1 MLKPHKLL
9 PIILFL
15 SWACGKGPEGEQSHS
30 ERLYEPIDALEQSP
44 DSNDSLFGFSTT
56 GLKRTDSIIS
66 KNQFFADL
74 LTPFQV
80 DHSLILKL
88 ADASREV
95 FDVRKLRAG
104 NQYSVFYENAQ
115 EKMGRYFVYELS
127 AIEYVVYTLD
137 STARVY
143 RVQLPVDT
151 LEVAATGI
159 IDRTLY
165 HTIMDMNTSY
175 ELGINLSEIYA
186 WQIDFFHLDKGDE
199 IKVIYDRIELDG
211 KPIGI
216 GLIKAALF
224 IHRNDSFYAFNFN
237 QDSLHN
243 YFDEH
248 GKSLRKAFL
257 KAPLKYSRISSRYTM
272 RRFHPVQKRWKAHLG
287 TDYAAPRGTPIYS
300 VGDGIVVAAGFT
312 RGNGNYVKVKHNATY
327 TTQYLHMSR
336 IHPSAKNGRR
346 VHQGQVI
353 GYVGSTGLAT
363 GPHLCF
369 RFWQNGQQ
377 VDPFRIKIP
386 PSDPV
391 KESKREEFEKI
402 RNQRIKE
409 LSELKAPNSSV
420 ETDQ

>member
-1 MLKPHKLL
+1 MIKSYQFLS
-9 PIILFL
+9 IILFL
-15 SWACGKGPEGEQSHS
+15 SWACGKGPDGKQILSEQDNV
-30 ERLYEPIDALEQSP
+30 PIDSLQEVKEST
-44 DSNDSLFGFSTT
+44 DTLFGFSTK
-56 GLKRTDSIIS
+56 GLRRMDSVIL

-74 LTPFQV
+74 LTPFQIE
-80 DHSLILKL
+80 HSLILKL
-88 ADASREV
+88 ADSSRAI

-104 NQYSVFYENAQ
+104 NRYSVFYEGEEEAIG
-115 EKMGRYFVYELS
+115 KYFVYELS
-127 AIEYVVYTLD
+127 AVEYVVFTLD
-137 STARVY
+137 SSARIY

-151 LEVAATGI
+151 VEVAATGI

-165 HTIMDMNTSY
+165 HTIMDMNSSY

-199 IKVIYDRIELDG
+199 IRVIYDRTELNG

-216 GLIKAALF
+216 GRIKAALF
-224 IHRNDSFYAFNFN
+224 IHRSDSFYAFNFN

-243 YFDEH
+243 YFDEE

-287 TDYAAPRGTPIYS
+287 TDYAAPKGTPIYS
-300 VGDGIVVAAGFT
+300 VGDGIVVAAGYT

-336 IHPSAKNGRR
+336 IHPSAKKGRR

-377 VDPFRIKIP
+377 VDPFRVKIP

-391 KESKREEFEKI
+391 KESKREEFEKV
-402 RNQRIKE
+402 RNQRIHE
-409 LSELKAPNSSV
+409 LSELKPTKASV
-420 ETDQ
+420 KSD